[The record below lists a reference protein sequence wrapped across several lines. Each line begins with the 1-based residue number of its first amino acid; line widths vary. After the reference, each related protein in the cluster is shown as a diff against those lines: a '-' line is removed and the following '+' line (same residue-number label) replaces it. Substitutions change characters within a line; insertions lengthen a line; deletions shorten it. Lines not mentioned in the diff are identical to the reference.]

1 MIALPFNDQ
10 TCLGSITEVIAELV
24 EHEDPV
30 LAEIASKHKTTG
42 SLAAWIRSL
51 PQRDDDG
58 AAKDGPKVEA
68 CEPPQRLRIPA
79 GDPNCVERAALYVAV
94 AELIDPEPV
103 RQLAT
108 LDLPVGMHTF
118 PVENGAPVILDP
130 QVPRNCIDCGMA
142 LSAQEGPITIE
153 PHDAIHWT
161 ADLAERDVIAFRN
174 GPSRVRRARNAVM
187 RLVDHG
193 LPPSRSEVDAIGWMF
208 AIAERAAKRWGHKAL
223 AMVRTTALAIA
234 EVADEVIARAQRNF
248 ALEIGGMRL
257 EPPQWVSQ
265 LATAAGRIGLDV
277 GAAAL
282 RSQMDKLGIG
292 DDMVGL
298 VESELNREGLSLGV
312 LAHPPKLTTF
322 ATMQKKAA

>member
-1 MIALPFNDQ
+1 VIALPFNDQ

-24 EHEDPV
+24 ENDDPV
-30 LAEIASKHKTTG
+30 LAEIASKHKTTA
-42 SLAAWIRSL
+42 SLASWIRTL

-58 AAKDGPKVEA
+58 EAKDGPKVEA

-79 GDPNCVERAALYVAV
+79 NDPNCVERAALYVAV

-108 LDLPVGMHTF
+108 LDLPVGLHTF

-142 LSAQEGPITIE
+142 LNAQGPITIA

-161 ADLAERDVIAFRN
+161 ADLAERDVIALRN

-248 ALEIGGMRL
+248 ALEIGGLRL

-277 GAAAL
+277 GAVAL

-292 DDMVGL
+292 ADMVGL
-298 VESELNREGLSLGV
+298 VEGLSLGV